1 MNAIPIELP
10 RPFFTKLEQKFL
22 LFVWKQKDPEYLKAT
37 LRRKNGAG
45 RINLPD
51 FRLYYKTTVIKTV
64 WYWHKN
70 RNTNH
75 WNKMESPE
83 INSRTYG
90 HLYLTKE
97 ERTYNGEKKSSS
109 VSGIGNAEQPYVK
122 E

>member
-1 MNAIPIELP
+1 MELEEST
-10 RPFFTKLEQKFL
+10 FLTSDYSTKQ
-22 LFVWKQKDPEYLKAT
+22 QSSRQAQNRNTSHQD
-37 LRRKNGAG
+37 R
-45 RINLPD
+45 
-51 FRLYYKTTVIKTV
+51 
-64 WYWHKN
+64 HKN

-109 VSGIGNAEQPYVK
+109 VSGTGNAEQPYVK